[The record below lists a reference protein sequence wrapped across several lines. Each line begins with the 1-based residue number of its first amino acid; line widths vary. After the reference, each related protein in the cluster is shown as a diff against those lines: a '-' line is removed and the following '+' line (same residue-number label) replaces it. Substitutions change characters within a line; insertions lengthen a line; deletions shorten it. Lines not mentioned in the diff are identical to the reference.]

1 MNMTS
6 SGRETMME
14 ELQRVAL
21 MEDLPQHALRKG
33 DVGTIVMVYDR
44 TGGYEVEFCAL
55 SGDTLAVTVLSAN
68 QIRPVSGNE
77 VSHARSLAL

>member
-1 MNMTS
+1 
-6 SGRETMME
+6 MME

-21 MEDLPQHALRKG
+21 LEDLPQHALRKG

-55 SGDTLAVTVLSAN
+55 SGETVAVTVLGEN
-68 QIRPVSGNE
+68 QIRSVSGNE
-77 VSHARSLAL
+77 VPHARSLAL